1 MGRDVT
7 ELKDAENGLR
17 SARREL
23 AQAARRTTAA
33 AMTAAIAHEVR
44 QPMAAIVA
52 NANAGLRWLNK
63 AKPDLDEARD
73 NLKNI
78 VLDGHRASEVV
89 QSVKAM
95 FSGNDQGGTPVD
107 INELIQETI
116 ALLHSDLEA
125 ASVSVRL
132 ELSPKLPAVQ
142 GHRGQLQ
149 QIILNIIT
157 NAADAMRAITDR
169 TRVLQVKSAALESNR
184 IMISLE
190 DTGTGIESKDL
201 ERIFDAF
208 FTTKPNGMGMG
219 LAICRSIVEAH
230 GGSLTASTGLPH
242 GSVFQIALPCRQ

>member
-1 MGRDVT
+1 
-7 ELKDAENGLR
+7 
-17 SARREL
+17 
-23 AQAARRTTAA
+23 
-33 AMTAAIAHEVR
+33 
-44 QPMAAIVA
+44 
-52 NANAGLRWLNK
+52 
-63 AKPDLDEARD
+63 
-73 NLKNI
+73 
-78 VLDGHRASEVV
+78 
-89 QSVKAM
+89 M
-95 FSGNDQGGTPVD
+95 FSVWCVDRLFTSGRPPVD

-116 ALLHSDLEA
+116 ALLHGDLEA

-230 GGSLTASTGLPH
+230 GGSLTASPGLPH

>member
-1 MGRDVT
+1 
-7 ELKDAENGLR
+7 
-17 SARREL
+17 
-23 AQAARRTTAA
+23 
-33 AMTAAIAHEVR
+33 
-44 QPMAAIVA
+44 
-52 NANAGLRWLNK
+52 RWLNRV
-63 AKPDLDEARD
+63 KPDLDEARD

-201 ERIFDAF
+201 ERIFD
-208 FTTKPNGMGMG
+208 
-219 LAICRSIVEAH
+219 
-230 GGSLTASTGLPH
+230 
-242 GSVFQIALPCRQ
+242 